1 MPDTDDI
8 LISVQSRFINGML
21 AGTKRVELRRRAPR
35 IDTGTRIWIY
45 DKAPVAAVRAVATLA
60 TIETMAPEVL
70 WRRYETTLGL
80 SHGEYNEYLAGC
92 DQATALSLHH
102 ISPIR
107 PVSLDQLRK
116 QSRNFHPPQFYLRMQ
131 SHKSLLAVLERNLD
145 PTGCLE
151 DECCNLDG

>member
-1 MPDTDDI
+1 MTDDI

-45 DKAPVAAVRAVATLA
+45 DKAPVAAVRAVAILA
-60 TIETMAPEVL
+60 TIETMAPEPL

-80 SHGEYNEYLAGC
+80 SHGEYKEYLAGC
-92 DQATALSLHH
+92 EQATALTLEHV
-102 ISPIR
+102 SPIR

-116 QSRNFHPPQFYLRMQ
+116 LSRNFHPPQFYLRMEC
-131 SHKSLLAVLERNLD
+131 HRSLLAALERHLD
-145 PTGCLE
+145 PAGSLEYGCCE
-151 DECCNLDG
+151 T